1 MLKPLVDTLH
11 LVHMINNYF
20 IRRLYVKFKV
30 VYEYAT
36 YIHSYI
42 MYTKL
47 LLIRYYLKLI
57 LHAGNFIIIIYYSET
72 TVVFLIPT
80 SIFHSDPS
88 LIASI
93 V

>member
-1 MLKPLVDTLH
+1 M
-11 LVHMINNYF
+11 
-20 IRRLYVKFKV
+20 KFKV
-30 VYEYAT
+30 VYEYSS

-57 LHAGNFIIIIYYSET
+57 LYAGNFIIRIYYSET
-72 TVVFLIPT
+72 TRTFLIPT
-80 SIFHSDPS
+80 NLFSMVHSDLS
-88 LIASI
+88 LITSI

>member
-1 MLKPLVDTLH
+1 M
-11 LVHMINNYF
+11 NF
-20 IRRLYVKFKV
+20 IV

-47 LLIRYYLKLI
+47 LLIYYLQLI
-57 LHAGNFIIIIYYSET
+57 LYAGNYIIRTYYSET
-72 TVVFLIPT
+72 TRFLVPT
-80 SIFHSDPS
+80 NLFSMVHSDPS
-88 LIASI
+88 LITSI

>member
-1 MLKPLVDTLH
+1 M
-11 LVHMINNYF
+11 
-20 IRRLYVKFKV
+20 KFKV
-30 VYEYAT
+30 IYEYAT

-47 LLIRYYLKLI
+47 ILIYYLKLI
-57 LHAGNFIIIIYYSET
+57 LYAGNFIIRIYYSET
-72 TVVFLIPT
+72 ARIFLVPT
-80 SIFHSDPS
+80 NLFSMLHSDPS